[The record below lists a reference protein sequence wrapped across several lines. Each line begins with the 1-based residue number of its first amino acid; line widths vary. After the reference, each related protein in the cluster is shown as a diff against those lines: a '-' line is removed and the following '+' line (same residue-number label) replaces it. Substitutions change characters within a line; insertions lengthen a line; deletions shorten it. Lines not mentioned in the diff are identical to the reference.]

1 MFAPGPGGV
10 VVAVALVVVV
20 AVLVSP
26 AGRRA
31 AVAALGSVGRW
42 PALIRAE
49 MRGDAPLAD
58 GRADTVDIVD
68 SLDTVDDRHDDTTPE
83 MPAVR
88 AEPLP
93 TTSTFPQVRR
103 PGR

>member
-1 MFAPGPGGV
+1 MFVPGSGSVV
-10 VVAVALVVVV
+10 VVAVALLVVV
-20 AVLVSP
+20 AALVSP

-49 MRGDAPLAD
+49 MRGDAPLSD
-58 GRADTVDIVD
+58 GRADTA
-68 SLDTVDDRHDDTTPE
+68 DTADDRRFDTTPE

-93 TTSTFPQVRR
+93 PTSTFPQVRH

>member
-1 MFAPGPGGV
+1 MSAPGSGSVV
-10 VVAVALVVVV
+10 VVAVALLVV

-49 MRGDAPLAD
+49 MRGDAPLSG
-58 GRADTVDIVD
+58 GRADPVDPAD
-68 SLDTVDDRHDDTTPE
+68 ADDRRFDTTPE
-83 MPAVR
+83 LPAVR

-93 TTSTFPQVRR
+93 PTSTFPQVRHPR
-103 PGR
+103 R

>member
-1 MFAPGPGGV
+1 VFAPGPSGV

-58 GRADTVDIVD
+58 GRADTVD

-88 AEPLP
+88 ADPLP
-93 TTSTFPQVRR
+93 ATSTFPQVRL

>member
-1 MFAPGPGGV
+1 MSAPGSGSV
-10 VVAVALVVVV
+10 AVVAVVLLVV
-20 AVLVSP
+20 AVLASR

-49 MRGDAPLAD
+49 MRGDAPLSD
-58 GRADTVDIVD
+58 GRADTAA
-68 SLDTVDDRHDDTTPE
+68 TADDRRFDTTPE

-88 AEPLP
+88 AEPLSP
-93 TTSTFPQVRR
+93 TSTFPQVRH

>member
-1 MFAPGPGGV
+1 VFAPGSGSVV
-10 VVAVALVVVV
+10 VVAVALLVVV
-20 AVLVSP
+20 AALASP

-49 MRGDAPLAD
+49 MRGDAPLSD
-58 GRADTVDIVD
+58 GRADTA
-68 SLDTVDDRHDDTTPE
+68 DDRRFDTTPE

-93 TTSTFPQVRR
+93 PTSTFPQVRR
-103 PGR
+103 PGG

>member
-1 MFAPGPGGV
+1 MFVPGSGSV
-10 VVAVALVVVV
+10 VVAVALLVVV
-20 AVLVSP
+20 AALVSP

-49 MRGDAPLAD
+49 MRGDAPLSDA
-58 GRADTVDIVD
+58 RADTADV
-68 SLDTVDDRHDDTTPE
+68 RRFDTTPE

-93 TTSTFPQVRR
+93 PTSTFPQVRH

>member
-1 MFAPGPGGV
+1 MFVPGSGSVV
-10 VVAVALVVVV
+10 VVAVALLVVV
-20 AVLVSP
+20 AALVSP

-49 MRGDAPLAD
+49 MRGDAPLSD
-58 GRADTVDIVD
+58 GRADAA
-68 SLDTVDDRHDDTTPE
+68 DDRRFDTTPE

-93 TTSTFPQVRR
+93 PTSTFPQVRH

>member
-1 MFAPGPGGV
+1 MFAPGSGSVV
-10 VVAVALVVVV
+10 VVAVALLVV
-20 AVLVSP
+20 AALVSP

-49 MRGDAPLAD
+49 MRGDAPLSD
-58 GRADTVDIVD
+58 GRADTA
-68 SLDTVDDRHDDTTPE
+68 DDRRFDTTPE

-93 TTSTFPQVRR
+93 PTSTFPQVRH

>member
-1 MFAPGPGGV
+1 MFAPGSGSVV
-10 VVAVALVVVV
+10 VVAVALLVVV
-20 AVLVSP
+20 ALVSP

-49 MRGDAPLAD
+49 MRGDAPLSA
-58 GRADTVDIVD
+58 GRADTA
-68 SLDTVDDRHDDTTPE
+68 DDRRFDTTPE

-93 TTSTFPQVRR
+93 PTSTFPQVRH

>member
-1 MFAPGPGGV
+1 MFVPGSGSVV
-10 VVAVALVVVV
+10 VVAVALLVVV
-20 AVLVSP
+20 AALVSP
-26 AGRRA
+26 ASRRA

-49 MRGDAPLAD
+49 MRGDAPLSD
-58 GRADTVDIVD
+58 GRADA
-68 SLDTVDDRHDDTTPE
+68 DTADDRRFDTTPE
-83 MPAVR
+83 IPAVR

-93 TTSTFPQVRR
+93 PTSTFPQVRH

>member
-1 MFAPGPGGV
+1 MFVPGSGSV
-10 VVAVALVVVV
+10 VVAVALLVVV
-20 AVLVSP
+20 AALVSP

-49 MRGDAPLAD
+49 MRGDAPLSDA
-58 GRADTVDIVD
+58 RADTA
-68 SLDTVDDRHDDTTPE
+68 DDRRFDTTPE

-93 TTSTFPQVRR
+93 PTSTFPQVRH

>member
-1 MFAPGPGGV
+1 MFVPGSGSVV
-10 VVAVALVVVV
+10 VVAVALLVVV
-20 AVLVSP
+20 ALVSP
-26 AGRRA
+26 ASRRA

-49 MRGDAPLAD
+49 MRGDAPLSD
-58 GRADTVDIVD
+58 GRADTA
-68 SLDTVDDRHDDTTPE
+68 DDRRFDTTPE

-93 TTSTFPQVRR
+93 PTSTFPQVRH

>member
-1 MFAPGPGGV
+1 MFAPGSGSVV
-10 VVAVALVVVV
+10 VVAVALLVVV

-49 MRGDAPLAD
+49 MRGDAPLSD
-58 GRADTVDIVD
+58 GRADTA
-68 SLDTVDDRHDDTTPE
+68 DDRRFDTTPE

-93 TTSTFPQVRR
+93 PTSTFPQVRH

>member
-1 MFAPGPGGV
+1 MFAPGSGSVV
-10 VVAVALVVVV
+10 VVAVALLVV
-20 AVLVSP
+20 AALVSP

-49 MRGDAPLAD
+49 MRGDAPLSD
-58 GRADTVDIVD
+58 GRADTPETA
-68 SLDTVDDRHDDTTPE
+68 DTADDRRFDTTPE

-93 TTSTFPQVRR
+93 PTSTFPQVRH

>member
-1 MFAPGPGGV
+1 MSAPGSGSV
-10 VVAVALVVVV
+10 AVVAVVLLVV
-20 AVLVSP
+20 AVLASR

-49 MRGDAPLAD
+49 MRGDAPLSD
-58 GRADTVDIVD
+58 GRADTA
-68 SLDTVDDRHDDTTPE
+68 DDRRFDITPE

-93 TTSTFPQVRR
+93 PTSTFPQVRH

>member
-1 MFAPGPGGV
+1 MFVPGSGSVV
-10 VVAVALVVVV
+10 VVAVALLVVV
-20 AVLVSP
+20 AALVSP

-49 MRGDAPLAD
+49 IRGDAPLSD
-58 GRADTVDIVD
+58 GRADTA
-68 SLDTVDDRHDDTTPE
+68 DDRRFDTTPE

-93 TTSTFPQVRR
+93 PTSTFPQVRH